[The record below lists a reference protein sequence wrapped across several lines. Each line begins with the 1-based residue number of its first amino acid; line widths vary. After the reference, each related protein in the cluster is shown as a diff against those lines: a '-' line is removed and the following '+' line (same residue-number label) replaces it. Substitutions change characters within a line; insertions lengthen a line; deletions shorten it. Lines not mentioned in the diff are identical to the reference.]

1 VGISNITHQAG
12 RKIPEEIPDQGDII
26 SIADTGTPKSID
38 FRSFFLFL
46 RSHRPPIPPLGC
58 VLWGHFPR
66 SLLAPSRLPPRFLL
80 GVQERRSAKKRFT
93 NVRPPNVA
101 PSRIRL
107 SFTKGASESGR
118 VFLENPSKTMKK
130 HQNPLKTMKTH
141 QKSMQNCDGRC
152 FANAKLR
159 LYGGRS
165 PQ

>member
-1 VGISNITHQAG
+1 MVGALQRLNYVITAVVLPSSTQLGPRSRGLHSHTGGPPEQVLASLEG
-12 RKIPEEIPDQGDII
+12 GGPVRDARFCDSRKLIFG
-26 SIADTGTPKSID
+26 TGTPKSTD

-107 SFTKGASESGR
+107 SFTKGASSY
-118 VFLENPSKTMKK
+118 NIDK
-130 HQNPLKTMKTH
+130 N
-141 QKSMQNCDGRC
+141 
-152 FANAKLR
+152 
-159 LYGGRS
+159 
-165 PQ
+165 